1 MRGMCD
7 TFVVLPDATATGE
20 VLLAKNSD
28 REPNEAQ
35 QVVLIPAAGHPADE
49 VVRCTYLAI
58 PQVAR
63 THAVLLSQP
72 YWMWGAEMGAN
83 EHGVVIGNEA
93 VFTRVPHAKDPAL
106 LGMDLLRLALERAT
120 SAEEAV
126 EVICAL
132 LAAHGQGGQAGHTKH
147 LEYDNSFLVADRGEA
162 WVLETAGPEWA
173 AQRVT
178 AGVRSISNALSLHG
192 SFDRSSDGLVQYA
205 VGRGWCRG
213 PEDFDFAR
221 QYSDRV
227 YTRFGRGFERQCR
240 TAELA
245 GSVPGGAG
253 PLDAMGVL
261 RDHGPGGGHG
271 NPSTWTPAAGL
282 TGVQV
287 CMHAGFGPIRGS
299 QSVASMVSRLPAAGP
314 ATHWLTGA
322 SAPCTAVFAP
332 VWFDAGL
339 PDQGPGPT
347 GRRDEASRWWRHE
360 RLHRATLADYPHA
373 MALYADERDDLQRTL
388 VEQAE
393 HAAVGGAEDRA
404 ECSRD
409 ALAQIDAAEARWLAA
424 VERATAGAKP
434 RGLHAKAWRSWDR
447 QAFGAS

>member
-1 MRGMCD
+1 MCD
-7 TFVVLPDATATGE
+7 TLVVLPDSTERGE

-35 QVVLIPAAGHPADE
+35 QVVLVAAADHPADA
-49 VVRCTYLAI
+49 VVPCTYLAI

-93 VFTRVPHAKDPAL
+93 VFTRVPHTKEPAL

-120 SAEEAV
+120 TAAEAV
-126 EVICAL
+126 DVICRL
-132 LAAHGQGGQAGHTKH
+132 LKAHGQGGQAGHTKH
-147 LEYDNSFLVADRGEA
+147 LEYDNSFLVADPREA
-162 WVLETAGPEWA
+162 WVLETAGREWA

-192 SFDRSSDGLVQYA
+192 SFDRSSDGLISYA

-213 PEDFDFAR
+213 AEDFDFAG
-221 QYSDRV
+221 QYSDRI

-240 TAELA
+240 TGELA
-245 GSVPGGAG
+245 GAVPGGAG
-253 PLDAMGVL
+253 VLDAMTVL
-261 RDHGPGGGHG
+261 RDHGPGGGPH
-271 NPSTWTPAAGL
+271 WTPATGL

-299 QSVASMVSRLPAAGP
+299 QSVASLVSRLPGEGL
-314 ATHWLTGA
+314 ATHWVTGA
-322 SAPCTAVFAP
+322 SAPCTALFAP
-332 VWFDAGL
+332 VWFDSGL
-339 PDQGPGPT
+339 PDQGPAPT
-347 GRRDEASRWWRHE
+347 GRRDEGSRWWRHE
-360 RLHRATLADYPHA
+360 RLHRATLADYPRAIA
-373 MALYADERDDLQRTL
+373 MYADERDDLQRTL

-393 HAAVGGAEDRA
+393 HAAAGSLEDRA
-404 ECSRD
+404 ACSRD
-409 ALAQIDAAEARWLAA
+409 ALAQIDAAEARWVEA
-424 VERATAGAKP
+424 VVQATAASGP
-434 RGLHAKAWRSWDR
+434 RSLHAKAWRSWDR